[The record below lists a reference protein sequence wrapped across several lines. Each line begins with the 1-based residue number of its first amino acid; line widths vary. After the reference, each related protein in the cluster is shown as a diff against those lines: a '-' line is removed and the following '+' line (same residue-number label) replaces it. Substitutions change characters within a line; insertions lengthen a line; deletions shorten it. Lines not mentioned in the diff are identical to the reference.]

1 MKKENNNLKKDIS
14 NAKINNEIKNASK
27 IKKLIHSKTFVA
39 SLFIIIVSIIASIPM
54 FNPDFN
60 MQFDDGVQHICRL
73 IGTEQSLKE
82 GELIPLIMSNFCN
95 GFGYSWNLFY
105 SPLTSYIP
113 LIFRIFTSSYEMCLK
128 LFMMAVSITTGFSMY
143 FFVKKFLTG
152 NRKCNK
158 AKEYE
163 KTRDKIIS
171 NIDDNKI
178 EMISIL
184 ASILYILLPYR
195 LNDMYLRLAVA
206 ELTSFIFLPIVF
218 NGLYSIVNLKEK
230 SYLLMIGGIGML
242 LTHSLLTIYLVIFC
256 ILYFL
261 INIKKIDNNTIIIL
275 LLNII
280 FILLITAFYWV
291 PLLQSKISADYEVFD
306 QSHMIRF
313 DTMIALKPKLYEI
326 AFLVPGRMFYGIGIL
341 TIIGIALSFTILKK
355 KNIDRKNYIFFLICG
370 LVSIIMSLD
379 IFPFEK
385 LPCFFTMMQ
394 FSFRMIEFG
403 GFFLVIVASIAIG
416 LSIEKFNL
424 YTVLGF
430 TCISILLLLPNLKE
444 LQYGRYYTE
453 DELING
459 IRVTSETGR
468 VHAGCASF
476 EYLPTKAFENRKYIE
491 NREDV
496 PIILNINEYLNNQDE
511 KIDGENIKVPKI
523 SNYNKNGTFCNF
535 NIGFNYESVEN
546 TIQKEEEVDKN
557 KEDEEK
563 FHNDEIVVELPYI
576 YYIGY
581 NVRYIDS
588 EGNSY
593 KVETYESENG
603 FLCVNLPNEEIE
615 VIIEYTGT
623 IIMKI
628 SYLISI
634 ITVIGIIFIRIKR
647 AVRK

>member
-1 MKKENNNLKKDIS
+1 MKIEKNSLKKDIS
-14 NAKINNEIKNASK
+14 NEKISNKINNTYK
-27 IKKLIHSKTFVA
+27 IKELIHNKTIIA
-39 SLFIIIVSIIASIPM
+39 SLFIIIISIIASIPM
-54 FNPDFN
+54 FNPNFN
-60 MQFDDGVQHICRL
+60 IQFDDGVQHICRL

-82 GELIPLIMSNFCN
+82 GELIPAIMSNFCN

-128 LFMMAVSITTGFSMY
+128 LFMMAVSIATGFSMY
-143 FFVKKFLTG
+143 FFIKKFLKG
-152 NRKCNK
+152 KRNCNN
-158 AKEYE
+158 AKENE
-163 KTRDKIIS
+163 TKDKII
-171 NIDDNKI
+171 NDLDDNKI

-195 LNDMYLRLAVA
+195 LNDMYLRIAVA

-218 NGLYSIVNLKEK
+218 NGLYSIINLKEK
-230 SYLLMIGGIGML
+230 SNLIIIGGVGML
-242 LTHSLLTIYLVIFC
+242 LTHSLLTVYLVIFC
-256 ILYFL
+256 IIYLF
-261 INIKKIDNNTIIIL
+261 INIKKIDKKTMMTLTHNTII
-275 LLNII
+275 
-280 FILLITAFYWV
+280 ILLITAFYWV
-291 PLLQSKISADYEVFD
+291 PLLQSKFSTEYEVFN
-306 QSHMIRF
+306 QSHMIRL
-313 DTMIALKPKLYEI
+313 DAMIALKPKLYEI

-341 TIIGIALSFTILKK
+341 TIIGTALSFTILKK
-355 KNIDRKNYIFFLICG
+355 KDTNRKNYIFFLICG

-385 LPCFFTMMQ
+385 LPSLFTMMQ

-416 LSIEKFNL
+416 VSIDKFNL

-453 DELING
+453 DELITG

-496 PIILNINEYLNNQDE
+496 PIILNINDYLYSQEGKNNSE
-511 KIDGENIKVPKI
+511 SIKVPKI
-523 SNYNKNGTFCNF
+523 YNYNKNGTYCNF

-546 TIQKEEEVDKN
+546 TNQKEEEADKN
-557 KEDEEK
+557 KEGEER

-634 ITVIGIIFIRIKR
+634 ITVIGIILIRIKR